1 MTPDERNQYIKFRLE
16 SALQTYEAA
25 KVLFDNQ
32 FWNSSVN
39 RLYYAL
45 FYAVNAL
52 LVANEIHTKTH
63 ASVKSQFSLHFVK
76 TGKFGIKYGKLLNTL
91 FDWRQRGDYENLF
104 DYDKESVEPLFESV
118 LEMIEKIKSEI
129 KNPK

>member
-1 MTPDERNQYIKFRLE
+1 MTPEERNQYIQFRLE
-16 SALQTYEAA
+16 SALQTFEAA

-52 LVANEIHTKTH
+52 LVANGIHTKH
-63 ASVKSQFSLHFVK
+63 
-76 TGKFGIKYGKLLNTL
+76 TL
-91 FDWRQRGDYENLF
+91 Q
-104 DYDKESVEPLFESV
+104 
-118 LEMIEKIKSEI
+118 
-129 KNPK
+129 